1 MINKNTQSNMKKIFA
16 IAAAMMVTVS
26 AFAQDGKSIYKKY
39 SDAENVSAVYIS
51 PAMFR
56 MMGKIPE
63 MEVGDSEMNL
73 TPVIKSLTGL
83 YLISSENG
91 SINAKL
97 KADAEAFVKSGKYD
111 ILMEVKDNGETVH
124 IYTIT
129 KGDIVS
135 SFVMLAYDKDECTFI
150 CLDGQMAREQLEGL
164 IAGSCE

>member
-1 MINKNTQSNMKKIFA
+1 MKKIFA
-16 IAAAMMVTVS
+16 IAAAMMATVS

-73 TPVIKSLTGL
+73 TPVVKSLTGL

-91 SINAKL
+91 SINTKL

-111 ILMEVKDNGETVH
+111 MLMEVKDNGETVH

-135 SFVMLAYDKDECTFI
+135 SFVLLPSLRQDI
-150 CLDGQMAREQLEGL
+150 
-164 IAGSCE
+164 